1 VGRNHRNPNG
11 VVTVLLKEF
20 FPGLFN
26 GRKEPSWTWK
36 HYVAAP
42 DTPDQDGVEYDNCL
56 ERVVKTFWVCFF
68 LLHQTPYLI
77 LEKFID

>member
-20 FPGLFN
+20 FPGLVNFN
-26 GRKEPSWTWK
+26 GRTEPSWTWK
-36 HYVAAP
+36 HYIAAP

-68 LLHQTPYLI
+68 CYIKPLI
-77 LEKFID
+77 LF